1 MSEVSREVLDRV
13 RNLLRNLAVQK
24 PLNIVWRKRK
34 DAWLPAALVPTLP
47 KAPAKLRIED
57 LAWQANRKGALP
69 LHEAYG
75 QENATRRS
83 DDVRSASWAGDLY
96 AWLAA
101 TRRPPVIV
109 EFGAAFGVSGM
120 YWLAGLE
127 AVGAGHLYS
136 FEINP
141 AWALLA
147 NENMVK
153 IGSRFTLTV
162 GAFEEHVD
170 RVLEGRTI
178 DIALVDGIHTKEFI
192 ARQFE
197 ALRGRSSREAL
208 LLFDDIDFPSG
219 QMRQGWD
226 EIWHRTEVAAACEV
240 NGHTGIVELA

>member
-1 MSEVSREVLDRV
+1 M
-13 RNLLRNLAVQK
+13 
-24 PLNIVWRKRK
+24 
-34 DAWLPAALVPTLP
+34 VPRLP

-75 QENATRRS
+75 QENATRRP

-120 YWLAGLE
+120 YWLSGLE

-141 AWALLA
+141 AWAALA
-147 NENMVK
+147 NRNMVK
-153 IGSRFTLTV
+153 TSSRFTLTV

-170 RVLEGRTI
+170 RVLEGRAI
-178 DIALVDGIHTKEFI
+178 DVALVDGIHTKEFI
-192 ARQFE
+192 VRQFE
-197 ALRGRSSREAL
+197 VLLGRTSRGAI
-208 LLFDDIDFPSG
+208 LLFDDIDFPTG
-219 QMRQGWD
+219 QMGEGWD
-226 EIWHRTEVAAACEV
+226 EIWRRTEVIAACEV